1 MNQIPEEDSN
11 EANELQNESHKIYN
25 KTYPSNFNPPKE
37 SENNIFQSQ
46 SQNLEPIS
54 KSPHTTIEN
63 IKKTFKNNSYSK
75 STNKSINIATI
86 THNNTTLVRNL
97 KYLDEDNIKLREALS
112 EMNLELKEKEEEL
125 NESQK
130 IIRKINDEYSQ
141 MVNEFKILEDERNML
156 SEENEKYKKM
166 YDNLVKNYNDYDKIK
181 KQNEQL
187 KIELIKTK
195 EMMNNLKGNYNNVTN
210 DYNKI
215 EKDNQDKEIIINDLK
230 NEGSKVINMLQDR
243 ELLIQNYSKKISE
256 LNEIIKQKDEQI
268 KIMVNFSKELNDE
281 NKLNVKQLTKQAV
294 ETLKIFYNTINN
306 KEGTSQVNFV
316 EIVKSDQDK
325 NIDKGNISELIFGT
339 NNNIDNALKK
349 STCSFLLNEA
359 VRNVLYI
366 PDVGINYI
374 NKEFLVDNNFKT
386 CLLKTELLGS
396 AIREVEFLTF
406 FSNIFSNLNEGISNF
421 NLSSAMQ
428 IKIKVNEATKKLS
441 NIKKIYNEL
450 YNNIVEY
457 KKDNISLKLKL
468 KDLNLYIVKL
478 QKDFTN
484 KIQKFKEK
492 IKIYNNYLHKDNLKN
507 KNKKQKNIENNDEKF
522 INEKKNDKIEIS
534 KLYQEIDRV
543 KNINHNMNQEIM
555 DKEQIIN
562 KLKNENE
569 QLLNKLNVFRTN
581 PNAENNFKFLN
592 SLSIDNN
599 NKEFNPKVSKK
610 NSRNIVHY
618 NTKYL
623 GDNSNYNDIKFNTN
637 KISTSN
643 NDNLFNYSYN
653 ESTSKNSMKYSTK
666 TTSKNMSRKMYSV
679 KNLLKNEND
688 LSNNN
693 YNENDISNIF
703 IKSNNNYGNNFK
715 NLYVQRQDKF
725 SYIINKKLKSKYNSN
740 SNYKPEFQNSSQTS
754 ETEKISNIFSLI
766 NNFKSEI
773 EENKFKDMTIKY
785 FQTPKILHILTT
797 KIEEI
802 KNNLSTMKEKF
813 KNNHKDKQIKPSQL
827 IDIIEQIEKLLLFV
841 FNHLYKAENEIQIFH
856 PYLKNIFDLIS
867 KIVYDMHSSLPN
879 KSEISPTSVGINT
892 LQNTSISY
900 NMNTKFNYSTIPADK
915 IVKNNTINNMNIAD
929 KITDDKNTKIK
940 NTENDTSSRTKES
953 LFPNIQELNQFF
965 DINKK
970 IFSSSELIKYKIIY
984 EGLPISNLIS
994 VFKDI
999 CDNLKKTIYNSK
1011 NDYDSDVSDFEES
1024 NIFEEIKNSQCHDNN
1039 TYHIVNQKIFGLKKF
1054 EFNYKIFME
1063 LLKNYLVS
1071 FEIIVNEI
1079 EVEIEN
1085 KNRQKQIELGEELK
1099 LLYNI
1104 FEDAVYFKMD
1114 RLDDDDIF
1122 NRKVLLKLL
1131 LNHREYLS
1139 IIFDI

>member
-1 MNQIPEEDSN
+1 MNKIPEEDSN
-11 EANELQNESHKIYN
+11 EVNELQNESQKIYN

-37 SENNIFQSQ
+37 SENIIFQSQ

-54 KSPHTTIEN
+54 KSPHTSIEN
-63 IKKTFKNNSYSK
+63 IQKTFKNNSYSK
-75 STNKSINIATI
+75 STNKTINIATI
-86 THNNTTLVRNL
+86 THNNTTLVKNL

-112 EMNLELKEKEEEL
+112 ELSSELKEKEEEL

-130 IIRKINDEYSQ
+130 IIRKINDEYCQ
-141 MVNEFKILEDERNML
+141 MVNEFKILEEERNML

-166 YDNLVKNYNDYDKIK
+166 YDNLVKNNNDYDKIK

-187 KIELIKTK
+187 KIDLIRTK
-195 EMMNNLKGNYNNVTN
+195 EVMNNLKGNYNNVTN

-215 EKDNQDKEIIINDLK
+215 EKDNQDKEIIIKDLK
-230 NEGSKVINMLQDR
+230 SEGSKVVNMLQERD
-243 ELLIQNYSKKISE
+243 LLIQNYSNKISE
-256 LNEIIKQKDEQI
+256 LNEIIRQKDEQI
-268 KIMVNFSKELNDE
+268 KIMVNFSKEINDE

-306 KEGTSQVNFV
+306 KEGTDQVNFV

-325 NIDKGNISELIFGT
+325 NIDKCNISDLIFGAK
-339 NNNIDNALKK
+339 NNNDDALKK
-349 STCSFLLNEA
+349 NACSFLLNEA
-359 VRNVLYI
+359 VKNVLYI

-386 CLLKTELLGS
+386 CLLKTELFSS

-406 FSNIFSNLNEGISNF
+406 FSNIFSSLNEGKSNF
-421 NLSSAMQ
+421 SFSSEIQ
-428 IKIKVNEATKKLS
+428 IKKKVNETTKKLS
-441 NIKKIYNEL
+441 NIKKVYNEL
-450 YNNIVEY
+450 YNKIVEY
-457 KKDNISLKLKL
+457 KKENISLKLKL

-478 QKDFTN
+478 QKDFTS
-484 KIQKFKEK
+484 KIQRIKEK
-492 IKIYNNYLHKDNLKN
+492 IKIFNNYAYQDNLKN
-507 KNKKQKNIENNDEKF
+507 KNKKQKNIENNEK
-522 INEKKNDKIEIS
+522 ILHEKKNNKNEIS

-562 KLKNENE
+562 NLKNENE

-592 SLSIDNN
+592 SISINNN
-599 NKEFNPKVSKK
+599 NKEYNPKVSKK
-610 NSRNIVHY
+610 NSRNTTQY

-623 GDNSNYNDIKFNTN
+623 SDNSNYNDIKFNTN
-637 KISTSN
+637 KVSISN
-643 NDNLFNYSYN
+643 NDFICNYSYN

-666 TTSKNMSRKMYSV
+666 TTSKNMSRKKYSV
-679 KNLLKNEND
+679 KNMLNNIND

-703 IKSNNNYGNNFK
+703 IKSNNNYT
-715 NLYVQRQDKF
+715 NLHVQSQDSF
-725 SYIINKKLKSKYNSN
+725 SYVINNKLKTNYNINFNKPQFHN
-740 SNYKPEFQNSSQTS
+740 STQML
-754 ETEKISNIFSLI
+754 EKEIKSNIFSLI
-766 NNFKSEI
+766 NSFKSEI
-773 EENKFKDMTIKY
+773 KENKFKDMINKY
-785 FQTPKILHILTT
+785 FQTPKMINILTT

-802 KNNLSTMKEKF
+802 KNNLTTMKEKF
-813 KNNHKDKQIKPSQL
+813 KNNHRDKKIKPSQL
-827 IDIIEQIEKLLLFV
+827 IDIMEQIEKLLLFV
-841 FNHLYKAENEIQIFH
+841 FNHLYKAENEIKIFH
-856 PYLKNIFDLIS
+856 AYLKSIFDLIS
-867 KIVYDMHSSLPN
+867 KIVYDMEYSSFSN
-879 KSEISPTSVGINT
+879 KSDITPISVGVST

-900 NMNTKFNYSTIPADK
+900 NLNTKFNYSTVPADK
-915 IVKNNTINNMNIAD
+915 IAKNNTINNINIVD
-929 KITDDKNTKIK
+929 NVTNDKNYKIK
-940 NTENDTSSRTKES
+940 NTENDTSCRTKDS

-984 EGLPISNLIS
+984 EGLPISNLIT

-999 CDNLKKTIYNSK
+999 CENLKKTIYNSK
-1011 NDYDSDVSDFEES
+1011 NDYDSDISDFEES
-1024 NIFEEIKNSQCHDNN
+1024 NIFEEIKDSQCQDNN
-1039 TYHIVNQKIFGLKKF
+1039 TYHIVNEKIFGLKRF

-1085 KNRQKQIELGEELK
+1085 KNRQNQIELGEKLK
-1099 LLYNI
+1099 VLYNI
-1104 FEDAVYFKMD
+1104 FEDAVYFRMD

>member
-11 EANELQNESHKIYN
+11 EANELQNESQKIYN
-25 KTYPSNFNPPKE
+25 KTCPSNFNAPKE

-46 SQNLEPIS
+46 FQNLEPIS

-86 THNNTTLVRNL
+86 THNNTTLVKNL
-97 KYLDEDNIKLREALS
+97 KYLDEDNIKLREALI
-112 EMNLELKEKEEEL
+112 EMNSELKEKEEEL

-130 IIRKINDEYSQ
+130 IIRKLNDEYSQ
-141 MVNEFKILEDERNML
+141 MLNEFKILEDERNIL

-166 YDNLVKNYNDYDKIK
+166 YDNLVKNLTDYDKIK

-187 KIELIKTK
+187 KIELIRAK

-215 EKDNQDKEIIINDLK
+215 EKDNQDKEIIIKDLK
-230 NEGSKVINMLQDR
+230 NEGSKVVNMLQERD
-243 ELLIQNYSKKISE
+243 LLIQNYSKKISE
-256 LNEIIKQKDEQI
+256 LNEIIKQKDDQI
-268 KIMVNFSKELNDE
+268 KIMVNFSKELNNE

-306 KEGTSQVNFV
+306 KEGIGQVNFV
-316 EIVKSDQDK
+316 EIVRSDQDK
-325 NIDKGNISELIFGT
+325 NIDKGNISDLIFGA
-339 NNNIDNALKK
+339 NNNNNDNALKK
-349 STCSFLLNEA
+349 SICSFLLNEA

-366 PDVGINYI
+366 PDVGVNYI
-374 NKEFLVDNNFKT
+374 NKEFLIDNNFKT

-406 FSNIFSNLNEGISNF
+406 FSNIFSNINEGISNF
-421 NLSSAMQ
+421 NFVSEIQ
-428 IKIKVNEATKKLS
+428 IKKQVNQLIKKLS
-441 NIKKIYNEL
+441 NIKKIYYEL
-450 YNNIVEY
+450 YNNIIEY
-457 KKDNISLKLKL
+457 KKENISLKLKL

-484 KIQKFKEK
+484 KIQKLKEK
-492 IKIYNNYLHKDNLKN
+492 IKIYNNYVHQDYLKN
-507 KNKKQKNIENNDEKF
+507 KDKRQKNIENNEKF
-522 INEKKNDKIEIS
+522 LYENKNDKIEIS

-543 KNINHNMNQEIM
+543 KNINHNMKQEIM

-569 QLLNKLNVFRTN
+569 QLVNKLNVFRTN

-599 NKEFNPKVSKK
+599 FKEINPKINKK
-610 NSRNIVHY
+610 NSRNIVQY
-618 NTKYL
+618 NTKDL
-623 GDNSNYNDIKFNTN
+623 SDNSNYNDIRFNTN
-637 KISTSN
+637 KVSISN
-643 NDNLFNYSYN
+643 KGNLLNYSFN
-653 ESTSKNSMKYSTK
+653 ESGSKNSMKYSTK
-666 TTSKNMSRKMYSV
+666 TTSKNMSRKRNSV

-688 LSNNN
+688 LNINN

-703 IKSNNNYGNNFK
+703 IKSNNNFSNKFS
-715 NLYVQRQDKF
+715 NLYLQRQDKF
-725 SYIINKKLKSKYNSN
+725 SYIINKKLKSNN
-740 SNYKPEFQNSSQTS
+740 DNNYKPEFQNTSQIF
-754 ETEKISNIFSLI
+754 EKEIIKNIFSLI

-773 EENKFKDMTIKY
+773 KENNFKDMTNQY
-785 FQTPKILHILTT
+785 FQIPKMIHILTT

-802 KNNLSTMKEKF
+802 KNNLSAMKEKF
-813 KNNHKDKQIKPSQL
+813 KNNHRDKTIKPSQL
-827 IDIIEQIEKLLLFV
+827 IDIMEQIEKLLLFV
-841 FNHLYKAENEIQIFH
+841 FNHLYKTENEIQIFH
-856 PYLKNIFDLIS
+856 PYLKSIFELIS
-867 KIVYDMHSSLPN
+867 KIVYDMQYSSLSN
-879 KSEISPTSVGINT
+879 KSDITPISIGAST

-900 NMNTKFNYSTIPADK
+900 NMNTKFNYSTIPSDK
-915 IVKNNTINNMNIAD
+915 IVKNNNINQMNIVD
-929 KITDDKNTKIK
+929 KITDDKSSKKK

-984 EGLPISNLIS
+984 EDLPISNLIS
-994 VFKDI
+994 VFKEI

-1024 NIFEEIKNSQCHDNN
+1024 NIFEEIKNSQFHNNN

-1099 LLYNI
+1099 ILYNI

-1122 NRKVLLKLL
+1122 NRKILLKLL
-1131 LNHREYLS
+1131 LNHKEYLS

>member
-11 EANELQNESHKIYN
+11 EANELQNESQKIYN
-25 KTYPSNFNPPKE
+25 KTCPSNFNAPKE

-86 THNNTTLVRNL
+86 THNNTTLVKNL
-97 KYLDEDNIKLREALS
+97 KYLDEDNIKLREALI
-112 EMNLELKEKEEEL
+112 EMNSELKEKEEEL

-130 IIRKINDEYSQ
+130 IIRKLNDEYSQ
-141 MVNEFKILEDERNML
+141 MLNEFKILEDERNIL

-166 YDNLVKNYNDYDKIK
+166 YDNLVKNLTDYDKIK

-187 KIELIKTK
+187 KIELIRAK

-215 EKDNQDKEIIINDLK
+215 EKDNQDKEIIIKDLK
-230 NEGSKVINMLQDR
+230 NEGSKVVNMLQERD
-243 ELLIQNYSKKISE
+243 LLIQNYSKKISE
-256 LNEIIKQKDEQI
+256 LNEIIKQKDDQI
-268 KIMVNFSKELNDE
+268 KIMVNFSKELNNE
-281 NKLNVKQLTKQAV
+281 NKLNVKQLAKQAV

-306 KEGTSQVNFV
+306 KEGIGQVNFV
-316 EIVKSDQDK
+316 EIVRSDQDK
-325 NIDKGNISELIFGT
+325 NIDKGNISDLIFGA
-339 NNNIDNALKK
+339 NNNNNDNALKK
-349 STCSFLLNEA
+349 SICSFLLNEA

-366 PDVGINYI
+366 PDVGVNYI
-374 NKEFLVDNNFKT
+374 NKEFLIDNNFKT

-406 FSNIFSNLNEGISNF
+406 FSNIFSNINEGISNF
-421 NLSSAMQ
+421 NFVSEIQ
-428 IKIKVNEATKKLS
+428 IKKQVNQLIKKLS
-441 NIKKIYNEL
+441 NIKKIYYEL
-450 YNNIVEY
+450 YNNIIEY
-457 KKDNISLKLKL
+457 KKENISLKLKL

-484 KIQKFKEK
+484 KIQKLKEK
-492 IKIYNNYLHKDNLKN
+492 IKIYNNYVHQDYLKN
-507 KNKKQKNIENNDEKF
+507 KDKRQKNIENNEKF
-522 INEKKNDKIEIS
+522 LYENKNDKIEIS

-543 KNINHNMNQEIM
+543 KNINHNMKQEIM

-569 QLLNKLNVFRTN
+569 QLVNKLNVFRTN

-599 NKEFNPKVSKK
+599 FKEINPKINKK
-610 NSRNIVHY
+610 NSRNIVQY
-618 NTKYL
+618 NSKDL
-623 GDNSNYNDIKFNTN
+623 SDNSNYNDIRFNTN
-637 KISTSN
+637 KVSISSKG
-643 NDNLFNYSYN
+643 NLLNYSFN
-653 ESTSKNSMKYSTK
+653 ESGSKNSMKYSTK
-666 TTSKNMSRKMYSV
+666 TTSKNMSRKRNSV

-688 LSNNN
+688 LNINN

-703 IKSNNNYGNNFK
+703 IKSNNNFSNKFS
-715 NLYVQRQDKF
+715 NLYLQRQDKF
-725 SYIINKKLKSKYNSN
+725 SYIINKKLKSNN
-740 SNYKPEFQNSSQTS
+740 DNNYKPEFQNTSQIF
-754 ETEKISNIFSLI
+754 EKEIIKNIFSLI

-773 EENKFKDMTIKY
+773 KENNFKDMTNQY
-785 FQTPKILHILTT
+785 FQIPKMIHILTT

-802 KNNLSTMKEKF
+802 KNNLSAMKEKF
-813 KNNHKDKQIKPSQL
+813 KNNHRDKTIKPSQL
-827 IDIIEQIEKLLLFV
+827 IDIMEQIEKLLLFV
-841 FNHLYKAENEIQIFH
+841 FNHLYKTENEIQIFH
-856 PYLKNIFDLIS
+856 PYLKSIFELIS
-867 KIVYDMHSSLPN
+867 KIVYDMQYSSLSN
-879 KSEISPTSVGINT
+879 KSDITPISIGAST

-900 NMNTKFNYSTIPADK
+900 NMNTKFNYSTIPSDK
-915 IVKNNTINNMNIAD
+915 IVKNNNINQMNIVD
-929 KITDDKNTKIK
+929 KITDDKSSKKK

-984 EGLPISNLIS
+984 EDLPISNLIS
-994 VFKDI
+994 VFKEI

-1024 NIFEEIKNSQCHDNN
+1024 NIFEEIKNSQFHNNN

-1099 LLYNI
+1099 ILYNI

-1122 NRKVLLKLL
+1122 NRKILLKLL
-1131 LNHREYLS
+1131 LNHKEYLS

>member
-11 EANELQNESHKIYN
+11 EANELQNNSQKIYN

-46 SQNLEPIS
+46 SQFLEPIS
-54 KSPHTTIEN
+54 KSPQTTLEN

-75 STNKSINIATI
+75 SNNKSINIATI
-86 THNNTTLVRNL
+86 THNNTTLVKNL

-112 EMNLELKEKEEEL
+112 ELNSELKEKEEEL

-156 SEENEKYKKM
+156 SEEYEKYKKM
-166 YDNLVKNYNDYDKIK
+166 YDNLIKNYNDYDKIK

-215 EKDNQDKEIIINDLK
+215 EKDNQDKEIIIKDLK
-230 NEGSKVINMLQDR
+230 NEGSKVINMLQER

-256 LNEIIKQKDEQI
+256 LNEIIRQKDEQI
-268 KIMVNFSKELNDE
+268 KIMVNFSKEINDE

-294 ETLKIFYNTINN
+294 ETLKIFYNAINN
-306 KEGTSQVNFV
+306 NEGTNQVNFV

-325 NIDKGNISELIFGT
+325 NIDKGNISDLIFGI
-339 NNNIDNALKK
+339 NNNIDNDLKK
-349 STCSFLLNEA
+349 SACSFLLNEA
-359 VRNVLYI
+359 VRNLLYI

-386 CLLKTELLGS
+386 CLLKTELFGS
-396 AIREVEFLTF
+396 VIREVEFLAF

-421 NLSSAMQ
+421 NLSSEMQ
-428 IKIKVNEATKKLS
+428 IKKKVNETTKKLS

-450 YNNIVEY
+450 YNNIVVY
-457 KKDNISLKLKL
+457 KKENISLKLKL
-468 KDLNLYIVKL
+468 KELNLYIVKL
-478 QKDFTN
+478 QKDFAN
-484 KIQKFKEK
+484 KTQKLKEK
-492 IKIYNNYLHKDNLKN
+492 IKIYNNYVHQDKLKN
-507 KNKKQKNIENNDEKF
+507 KSKKQKNIENNEKVF
-522 INEKKNDKIEIS
+522 YEKKNDRIEIS

-555 DKEQIIN
+555 DKDQIID

-599 NKEFNPKVSKK
+599 NKEFNPKFIKK
-610 NSRNIVHY
+610 NSRNIIHY

-623 GDNSNYNDIKFNTN
+623 GDNSNYNDIKYNTN
-637 KISTSN
+637 KVSTSN
-643 NDNLFNYSYN
+643 NDYLFNNSYN
-653 ESTSKNSMKYSTK
+653 ESASKNSMKYSTK
-666 TTSKNMSRKMYSV
+666 TTSKNMSRKRYSV
-679 KNLLKNEND
+679 KNMLNNND

-703 IKSNNNYGNNFK
+703 IKSNNNYSNYFK
-715 NLYVQRQDKF
+715 NLYVQSQDNF
-725 SYIINKKLKSKYNSN
+725 SYIINKKLKSNYNN
-740 SNYKPEFQNSSQTS
+740 NYKSELQNSSQIF
-754 ETEKISNIFSLI
+754 EKEIKSNVFSLI
-766 NNFKSEI
+766 NKFKSEI
-773 EENKFKDMTIKY
+773 KENKFIDMTNKY
-785 FQTPKILHILTT
+785 FQTPKMIHILTT

-802 KNNLSTMKEKF
+802 KNNLATMKEKF
-813 KNNHKDKQIKPSQL
+813 KNNHRDKKIKPSQL
-827 IDIIEQIEKLLLFV
+827 IDIIEQIEKLLLFI
-841 FNHLYKAENEIQIFH
+841 FNHLFKAENEIQIFH
-856 PYLKNIFDLIS
+856 PYLKSIFDLIS
-867 KIVYDMHSSLPN
+867 KIVYDMQYSSLPN
-879 KSEISPTSVGINT
+879 NSEITPKTVGVST

-915 IVKNNTINNMNIAD
+915 IAKNNNINNMKIVD
-929 KITDDKNTKIK
+929 KITDDKNSKIK

-999 CDNLKKTIYNSK
+999 CENLKKTIFNSK

-1024 NIFEEIKNSQCHDNN
+1024 NMFEEIKNSQGTDNN

-1099 LLYNI
+1099 ILYNI

>member
-1 MNQIPEEDSN
+1 MNQIPEEDSI
-11 EANELQNESHKIYN
+11 EANELQNESQKIYN
-25 KTYPSNFNPPKE
+25 KTYPSNFNQPKE
-37 SENNIFQSQ
+37 NENNIIQSH

-54 KSPHTTIEN
+54 KSPHATIEN

-86 THNNTTLVRNL
+86 THNNTTLVKNL
-97 KYLDEDNIKLREALS
+97 KYLDEDNIKLREALLELNS
-112 EMNLELKEKEEEL
+112 ELKEKEEEL

-187 KIELIKTK
+187 KIELIRTK
-195 EMMNNLKGNYNNVTN
+195 EIMNNLKGNYNNVSN

-215 EKDNQDKEIIINDLK
+215 EKDNQDKEIIIKDLK
-230 NEGSKVINMLQDR
+230 NEGSKVINMLQER

-325 NIDKGNISELIFGT
+325 NIDKGNISDLIFGT
-339 NNNIDNALKK
+339 NNNTDNSLKK
-349 STCSFLLNEA
+349 SACSFLLNEA
-359 VRNVLYI
+359 VTNVLYI

-374 NKEFLVDNNFKT
+374 NKEFLIDNNFKT
-386 CLLKTELLGS
+386 CLLKTELFGS
-396 AIREVEFLTF
+396 AIREIEFLTF
-406 FSNIFSNLNEGISNF
+406 FSNIFSYLNEGISNF
-421 NLSSAMQ
+421 NFSSEIQ
-428 IKIKVNEATKKLS
+428 IKRKVNETTKKLL

-450 YNNIVEY
+450 YSNIVEY
-457 KKDNISLKLKL
+457 KKENISLKLKL
-468 KDLNLYIVKL
+468 KDLNLYIIKL
-478 QKDFTN
+478 QKDFAI

-492 IKIYNNYLHKDNLKN
+492 IKIYNNYVYQDNLKN
-507 KNKKQKNIENNDEKF
+507 KSKKQKNIGNNEKF
-522 INEKKNDKIEIS
+522 LNEKNNDKIEIS

-555 DKEQIIN
+555 DKEEIIN

-569 QLLNKLNVFRTN
+569 QLSNKLNVFRTN

-599 NKEFNPKVSKK
+599 NKEFNPKPSKK

-623 GDNSNYNDIKFNTN
+623 SGNSNYNDIKYNTN

-653 ESTSKNSMKYSTK
+653 ESASKNSMKYSTK
-666 TTSKNMSRKMYSV
+666 TTSKNMSRKRYSV
-679 KNLLKNEND
+679 KNLFKNEND
-688 LSNNN
+688 LSNKN

-703 IKSNNNYGNNFK
+703 IKSNNNFKNNFK
-715 NLYVQRQDKF
+715 NLYVKSQDNF
-725 SYIINKKLKSKYNSN
+725 SYIINKKLKSNNN
-740 SNYKPEFQNSSQTS
+740 SNYKPGFQNSSQKF
-754 ETEKISNIFSLI
+754 EKEIISNIFSLI
-766 NNFKSEI
+766 YNFKSEI
-773 EENKFKDMTIKY
+773 KEDKFKDMTNKY
-785 FQTPKILHILTT
+785 FQTPKMLHILTT

-813 KNNHKDKQIKPSQL
+813 KNNHRDKQIKPSQL
-827 IDIIEQIEKLLLFV
+827 IDIIEQIEKLLLFI
-841 FNHLYKAENEIQIFH
+841 FNHLFKAENEIQIFL
-856 PYLKNIFDLIS
+856 PYLKSIFDLIS
-867 KIVYDMHSSLPN
+867 KIVYDIQYSSLSNMSDITP
-879 KSEISPTSVGINT
+879 ISVGVST

-900 NMNTKFNYSTIPADK
+900 NLNTKFNYSTIPADK
-915 IVKNNTINNMNIAD
+915 IVKNNTINNMNIVD
-929 KITDDKNTKIK
+929 KITDDKNSKIK

-970 IFSSSELIKYKIIY
+970 IFSSSELIKYKVIY
-984 EGLPISNLIS
+984 EGLPISNLIT

-1011 NDYDSDVSDFEES
+1011 NDYDSEVSDFEES
-1024 NIFEEIKNSQCHDNN
+1024 NIFEEIKNSHCLDNN

-1085 KNRQKQIELGEELK
+1085 KNRQKQVELGEELK
-1099 LLYNI
+1099 ILYNI